1 MPQLLSPCTAM
12 ETQCSHKKKKK
23 KKTKEET
30 GPWSQSAWGHLNRTG
45 PTAACV
51 LQGWR
56 NKPGAPSLGVCPL
69 SLCQPG
75 CQAHGFDPSAKILRG
90 SYSLQDR
97 ASFVPLW
104 PDCPQPFAQRGGC
117 KRMCL
122 HGQGR
127 YVWGKVLSG
136 SSALGNLDRKA
147 VPLRP
152 SGSLLLQQLSC
163 PNSRSGMSS

>member
-1 MPQLLSPCTAM
+1 MPQLLSPCAAM
-12 ETQCSHKKKKK
+12 ETQCSHKKPTNQTNKP
-23 KKTKEET
+23 
-30 GPWSQSAWGHLNRTG
+30 GPWSQSAWGHLHRTG
-45 PTAACV
+45 PIAAHV

-75 CQAHGFDPSAKILRG
+75 CQARRFDPSAETLRG
-90 SYSLQDR
+90 SYNLQDR

-104 PDCPQPFAQRGGC
+104 PDCPRPVAQRGGC

-122 HGQGR
+122 RGQGR
-127 YVWGKVLSG
+127 FVWRKVLSG
-136 SSALGNLDRKA
+136 SSALGNLDRKT

-152 SGSLLLQQLSC
+152 SGNLLLQQLSC
-163 PNSRSGMSS
+163 PNSRSRMNS